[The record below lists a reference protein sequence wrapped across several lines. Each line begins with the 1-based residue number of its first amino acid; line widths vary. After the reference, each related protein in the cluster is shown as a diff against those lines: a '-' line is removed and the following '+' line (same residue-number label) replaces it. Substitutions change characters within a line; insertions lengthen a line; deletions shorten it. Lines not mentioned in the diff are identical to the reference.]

1 MPAGFAS
8 FAMRFGMSNLAANA
22 AAAMEQTVFGA
33 SYSSDD
39 EYAGALWLF
48 FGPKG
53 RKFAA
58 NDSLTCVLL
67 LSRQVPPPH
76 LLPPTSLD

>member
-39 EYAGALWLF
+39 EYAGAL
-48 FGPKG
+48 
-53 RKFAA
+53 R
-58 NDSLTCVLL
+58 
-67 LSRQVPPPH
+67 
-76 LLPPTSLD
+76 LLPGLKGQGFLV